1 MPQSWIVTTLRNWG
15 WGLFVGLLGLI
26 ASGYFAF
33 AQYRSIQQLDD
44 ERLKQALYT
53 FSESIDHR
61 IDAYTEIAFGLRS
74 LFVVNPATNRK
85 AFEEAVVR
93 LDVEKRYPGI
103 KNIAFTRYVPASQKQ
118 AFESSVRS
126 DTSLNPAGYPEF
138 SIRPPGERPEYFVAD
153 YLWPQS
159 GSIGVHGLDISAQPA
174 NLASMRYA
182 IATGLPTASAPFELI
197 QETTDKTGFVV
208 RVPVFADLP
217 DKTFLGSVAV
227 TLRVRDLLAALR
239 SQGTL
244 QGLHV
249 ALTDVG
255 STIPDAP
262 TAKPV
267 PLFSYQEPVEQGA
280 HVQSQMLEVY
290 GRQWMLE
297 AHAATSYLS
306 SSERQL
312 PLWIGLS
319 GAAISV
325 LIGVLTGLLGQG
337 RRNALDKLAA
347 TNAVLQSVLDHVP
360 IRVFWKDRDCR
371 YLGCNQ
377 LFAKDAGRGSSAEVV
392 GRFDDE
398 MGWATQAA
406 SYQQD
411 DRSIMESGHERLR
424 FVEPQTT
431 PDGRTIWLETS
442 KVPLRNALGEVVG
455 ILGVYDD
462 ITERRINDDELAQYR
477 SNLESM
483 VAERTTKLEAANRQL
498 RDTQFAMDSVGIGIY
513 RIDIA
518 SATVLDVN
526 RFAAELL
533 GYSVEQMHGMVL
545 TEVVPTISDGVFR
558 ALVDRV
564 RRESFIHREFDAQKA
579 DGSLVPVDLIAYYQR
594 QTDGSPESITAFVT
608 DVTERKAAE
617 RELLRATEAAEAANL
632 AKSAFLANMSH
643 EIRTPLN
650 AITGMTYLIRRSG
663 VTAEQNERLKKIDMA
678 GDHLLEILNSILDLS
693 KIEAGKFALEEIQ
706 LDIGAI
712 VSNVSSILQ
721 HQAQAKML
729 SIVIDNQLTDNSYC
743 GDPTRLQ
750 QGLLNF
756 GTNAIKF
763 SDQGQVTI
771 RVRAVESDSVSALIH
786 FEVEDQGIGVDST
799 TLGRL
804 FSAFEQADNSTTRR
818 HGGTGLGLAITKK
831 LAQLMGGDAGASSE
845 LGQGSRFWFTARLR
859 HGTYS
864 GIREIP
870 TPGLPAETIL
880 ARDYSD
886 RRILLVEDDEF
897 NQEIAL
903 ILLNEIWPTVELAED
918 GQDAVERMKTERFD
932 LILMDVQMPRLD
944 GMDASRQI
952 RALPHG
958 VEVPIIALTANAFI
972 EDRNRCFAAGMNDFL
987 SKPVKPVELYEVI
1000 LKWIRQ

>member
-26 ASGYFAF
+26 ASTYFAF
-33 AQYRSIQQLDD
+33 AQYRSIQQLED

-53 FSESIDHR
+53 FSESLNHR

-290 GRQWMLE
+290 GRKWMLE

-319 GAAISV
+319 GAAISA

-337 RRNALDKLAA
+337 RRHALD
-347 TNAVLQSVLDHVP
+347 N
-360 IRVFWKDRDCR
+360 
-371 YLGCNQ
+371 LG
-377 LFAKDAGRGSSAEVV
+377 G
-392 GRFDDE
+392 
-398 MGWATQAA
+398 
-406 SYQQD
+406 
-411 DRSIMESGHERLR
+411 
-424 FVEPQTT
+424 
-431 PDGRTIWLETS
+431 
-442 KVPLRNALGEVVG
+442 
-455 ILGVYDD
+455 
-462 ITERRINDDELAQYR
+462 
-477 SNLESM
+477 
-483 VAERTTKLEAANRQL
+483 
-498 RDTQFAMDSVGIGIY
+498 
-513 RIDIA
+513 
-518 SATVLDVN
+518 
-526 RFAAELL
+526 
-533 GYSVEQMHGMVL
+533 
-545 TEVVPTISDGVFR
+545 
-558 ALVDRV
+558 
-564 RRESFIHREFDAQKA
+564 
-579 DGSLVPVDLIAYYQR
+579 YQR
-594 QTDGSPESITAFVT
+594 SFTKCIGPRADPCIL
-608 DVTERKAAE
+608 ERP
-617 RELLRATEAAEAANL
+617 RL
-632 AKSAFLANMSH
+632 
-643 EIRTPLN
+643 PL
-650 AITGMTYLIRRSG
+650 
-663 VTAEQNERLKKIDMA
+663 
-678 GDHLLEILNSILDLS
+678 
-693 KIEAGKFALEEIQ
+693 
-706 LDIGAI
+706 
-712 VSNVSSILQ
+712 
-721 HQAQAKML
+721 
-729 SIVIDNQLTDNSYC
+729 
-743 GDPTRLQ
+743 PRLQ
-750 QGLLNF
+750 P
-756 GTNAIKF
+756 I
-763 SDQGQVTI
+763 VC
-771 RVRAVESDSVSALIH
+771 
-786 FEVEDQGIGVDST
+786 
-799 TLGRL
+799 
-804 FSAFEQADNSTTRR
+804 
-818 HGGTGLGLAITKK
+818 
-831 LAQLMGGDAGASSE
+831 
-845 LGQGSRFWFTARLR
+845 ARCR
-859 HGTYS
+859 PKH
-864 GIREIP
+864 R
-870 TPGLPAETIL
+870 
-880 ARDYSD
+880 
-886 RRILLVEDDEF
+886 
-897 NQEIAL
+897 
-903 ILLNEIWPTVELAED
+903 
-918 GQDAVERMKTERFD
+918 
-932 LILMDVQMPRLD
+932 
-944 GMDASRQI
+944 
-952 RALPHG
+952 
-958 VEVPIIALTANAFI
+958 
-972 EDRNRCFAAGMNDFL
+972 
-987 SKPVKPVELYEVI
+987 
-1000 LKWIRQ
+1000 